1 VPDALLID
9 LREPIA
15 SLALKHRIP
24 TLSTIPE
31 LTDVGG
37 LLGPNCGWSAQPAG
51 RNRGS
56 HGCA

>member
-1 VPDALLID
+1 LLID